1 MEPSTVS
8 SCILT
13 LHKEFA
19 AYTTQRLQELGLSFG
34 LIYFVLYVGKH
45 PDCTPSELTK
55 DLHLDWG
62 HSQRSLNK
70 LAEDGFLTKEKN
82 GRSYH
87 LKLTQRGEN
96 AFVVC
101 HQVFIDWDA
110 QSLGG
115 LTAQER
121 QQLLTLLQKA
131 VQEYFDKI
139 LKKVEHSLD
148 KSNTVFGCYMCQ
160 GKMPMSVRQRY
171 EEMKKQPIHLPNL
184 DAMIENFDKA
194 LSHPDADDLE
204 QLKQAVR

>member
-1 MEPSTVS
+1 MELSTVS

-13 LHKEFA
+13 LHREFS
-19 AYTTQRLQELGLSFG
+19 AYTTQRLQ
-34 LIYFVLYVGKH
+34 
-45 PDCTPSELTK
+45 

-101 HQVFIDWDA
+101 HQVFIGWDA

-131 VQEYFDKI
+131 VQ
-139 LKKVEHSLD
+139 KKVC
-148 KSNTVFGCYMCQ
+148 K
-160 GKMPMSVRQRY
+160 
-171 EEMKKQPIHLPNL
+171 
-184 DAMIENFDKA
+184 
-194 LSHPDADDLE
+194 
-204 QLKQAVR
+204 

>member
-34 LIYFVLYVGKH
+34 LMCFAIYVGKH

-101 HQVFIDWDA
+101 HQVFTDWDA
-110 QSLGG
+110 QNLDG

-121 QQLLTLLQKA
+121 QELLTLLQKA
-131 VQEYFDKI
+131 VQ
-139 LKKVEHSLD
+139 KKVC
-148 KSNTVFGCYMCQ
+148 K
-160 GKMPMSVRQRY
+160 
-171 EEMKKQPIHLPNL
+171 
-184 DAMIENFDKA
+184 
-194 LSHPDADDLE
+194 
-204 QLKQAVR
+204 

>member
-13 LHKEFA
+13 LHREFA

-70 LAEDGFLTKEKN
+70 LAEDGFL
-82 GRSYH
+82 
-87 LKLTQRGEN
+87 
-96 AFVVC
+96 VC

-131 VQEYFDKI
+131 VQ
-139 LKKVEHSLD
+139 KKVC
-148 KSNTVFGCYMCQ
+148 K
-160 GKMPMSVRQRY
+160 
-171 EEMKKQPIHLPNL
+171 
-184 DAMIENFDKA
+184 
-194 LSHPDADDLE
+194 
-204 QLKQAVR
+204 

>member
-34 LIYFVLYVGKH
+34 LIYFVIYVGKH

-55 DLHLDWG
+55 ALHLDWG

-70 LAEDGFLTKEKN
+70 LAEDGFKLAEDGFLTKEKS

-101 HQVFIDWDA
+101 HQVFIGWDA

-131 VQEYFDKI
+131 VQ
-139 LKKVEHSLD
+139 KKVC
-148 KSNTVFGCYMCQ
+148 K
-160 GKMPMSVRQRY
+160 
-171 EEMKKQPIHLPNL
+171 
-184 DAMIENFDKA
+184 
-194 LSHPDADDLE
+194 
-204 QLKQAVR
+204 

>member
-1 MEPSTVS
+1 M
-8 SCILT
+8 
-13 LHKEFA
+13 
-19 AYTTQRLQELGLSFG
+19 GLSFG
-34 LIYFVLYVGKH
+34 LIYFVIYVGKH

-55 DLHLDWG
+55 ALHLDWG

-101 HQVFIDWDA
+101 HQVFINWDA

-131 VQEYFDKI
+131 VQ
-139 LKKVEHSLD
+139 KKVC
-148 KSNTVFGCYMCQ
+148 K
-160 GKMPMSVRQRY
+160 
-171 EEMKKQPIHLPNL
+171 
-184 DAMIENFDKA
+184 
-194 LSHPDADDLE
+194 
-204 QLKQAVR
+204 

>member
-1 MEPSTVS
+1 MDPSTVS

-34 LIYFVLYVGKH
+34 LIYFVLHVGRH
-45 PDCTPSELTK
+45 PDCTPSELTRA
-55 DLHLDWG
+55 LHLDWG

-101 HQVFIDWDA
+101 HQVFTDWEA

-131 VQEYFDKI
+131 VQ
-139 LKKVEHSLD
+139 KKVC
-148 KSNTVFGCYMCQ
+148 K
-160 GKMPMSVRQRY
+160 
-171 EEMKKQPIHLPNL
+171 
-184 DAMIENFDKA
+184 
-194 LSHPDADDLE
+194 
-204 QLKQAVR
+204 